1 MLWQAFKD
9 QMGNTVELANPPQR
23 IISLVPSQTELLH
36 DLGLGE
42 KIVGITKFCVHPP
55 HWLKSKAIVG
65 GTKNFQFDVI
75 ERLKPDLIIGNKEE
89 NYQEGILKLQDQ
101 FPVWVSDISTLEN
114 ALSMIASIS
123 ALTDCEM
130 KGAAIR
136 TKIQQ
141 AFSEM
146 KPLPPTR
153 VLYMMWRNPW
163 MGAAAGTFIH
173 AMIEKTGL
181 KNVLGDQERYPELSE
196 DAIKN
201 LNPELIFLSSEPYP
215 FSEKH
220 FSEIRDLLPHTRI
233 KIIDGEMFSWYGSR
247 LALAPDYFSSLS
259 RLS

>member
-220 FSEIRDLLPHTRI
+220 FSEIRDLLPHARI